1 MMKNLIINCLFILI
15 SVIPNVLLAN
25 SIKNISNVKKDVF
38 VDLFLGTQV
47 SGIRKE
53 DYMLSNFSPYFQL
66 SLGKWVTSY
75 LALAVSYQGPYF
87 NFIGDDLKHKYFYIN
102 GDAIITINKLFK
114 PNYSGFWN
122 IYIFVGSGY
131 FYNIVYKRPNI
142 CATGGLT
149 NEFKVSQNMS
159 LKLKLSAILG
169 WDIYQ
174 GDQDILPNMS
184 IGFSVIF

>member
-1 MMKNLIINCLFILI
+1 MKSLIISCFFLI
-15 SVIPNVLLAN
+15 SIIPNVLFAN
-25 SIKNISNVKKDVF
+25 SIKYISNLKKDVF

-53 DYMLSNFSPYFQL
+53 DYVLSNYSPYLQL
-66 SLGKWVTSY
+66 SLGKWFTPY

-87 NFIGDDLKHKYFYIN
+87 NFIGDNKKHKYFYIN
-102 GDAIITINKLFK
+102 GDVIVNVNRLFK

-122 IYIFVGSGY
+122 INIFAGSGY
-131 FYNIVYKRPNI
+131 FYNMVYKRPNI

-149 NEFKVSQNMS
+149 NEFKISQNMS

-184 IGFSVIF
+184 IGFSYNF